1 MIWFWRCQKGDGE
14 GDRKA
19 HGTTCS
25 ALRSSY
31 CIIKSHIWLLNLS
44 SNLEV
49 IRLGRHDYRLR
60 TREDYS
66 AGHYP
71 VLSLPGKPREEQ
83 WKTKSRTGKIE

>member
-1 MIWFWRCQKGDGE
+1 M
-14 GDRKA
+14 
-19 HGTTCS
+19 
-25 ALRSSY
+25 
-31 CIIKSHIWLLNLS
+31 NLG

-83 WKTKSRTGKIE
+83 WKTRSRAGKIE